1 MQTNSTNFYIVRA
14 MGKDLPYEIRHTDNP
29 GLVWA
34 RVKSREDGE
43 AQIKELEVD
52 WKVDQAVTEF
62 LEKLSKDLELDL
74 DWVKMLVKRCI

>member
-14 MGKDLPYEIRHTDNP
+14 MGKDLPYEIRHSDNP

-43 AQIKELEVD
+43 EQIKELQVE
-52 WKVDQAVTEF
+52 WKVDQAVTDF

-74 DWVKMLVKRCI
+74 DRVKMLVKRYI